1 MKKNDRG
8 FMLVEILLVVTVV
21 VTSMIFLYVQISNMD
36 ETYDD
41 AFKYNTITSIYAM
54 ENIKNFLIDDGID
67 KVKSVLNSSNYVDL
81 SNCDTAY
88 IENVSY
94 CTMLFE
100 NINVKKVYFTKQN
113 VVPLYEEDF
122 QDNMKKFIKKIS
134 YDNSDSYRLIVE
146 YNDGTFS
153 STKVEA

>member
-54 ENIKNFLIDDGID
+54 ENIKNFLIDDGMD

-100 NINVKKVYFTKQN
+100 NINAKKVYFTKQN

-122 QDNMKKFIKKIS
+122 QENMKKFIKKIS

>member
-54 ENIKNFLIDDGID
+54 ENIKNFLIDDGMD